1 MSGTVKNRKRNQMI
15 SFWVS
20 PDEKREIEARVMISG
35 LPKGKFF
42 IQSVLCQRINI
53 AVGKYQSDRLS
64 IEIRRLRESFDAA
77 GTDEMEQTEALK
89 DCRALIEQLI
99 GIIGTQKEM
108 KPVRD
113 DFRSET
119 DSDRKKYL

>member
-42 IQSVLCQRINI
+42 IQSVLCRKINI

-64 IEIRRLRESFDAA
+64 IEIRRLRDSFDAA

-108 KPVRD
+108 RPVRD
-113 DFRSET
+113 DFRSEA
-119 DSDRKKYL
+119 DPDRKKYL